1 MLTGILFLV
10 SAFFLLRSALIVTGL
25 YKAPILHSFEKYGGE
40 EQFYYPVIYLAVW
53 MLTFLIVLAF
63 ALYEARFPRLLR
75 DQFFVYLVFAP
86 FGLLAWRAYVLVEK
100 YAKEHPG
107 LFLVYP
113 HWYTNVRERTSR
125 AERRRLAYMWLHLP
139 WRTRLL
145 FNSSDQAF
153 LIWVDLVI
161 LATLRPEVDVPKEDG
176 DIFTYNY

>member
-1 MLTGILFLV
+1 MIVLILFLV
-10 SAFFLLRSALIVTGL
+10 CAFCLLRSALVVTGM

-40 EQFYYPVIYLAVW
+40 EDFYYPVIYLAVW
-53 MLTFLIVLAF
+53 LFAFLIVLAF
-63 ALYEARFPRLLR
+63 LLYQARFPRVLR
-75 DQFFVYLVFAP
+75 DQFFVYIIFAP
-86 FGLLAWRAYVLVEK
+86 VGLIAWRVYALMAK
-100 YAKEHPG
+100 YAKEHPE

-145 FNSSDQAF
+145 YNSSDQAF

-161 LATLRPEVDVPKEDG
+161 LATLRPEADAPKEDT
-176 DIFTYNY
+176 DIYTYNY